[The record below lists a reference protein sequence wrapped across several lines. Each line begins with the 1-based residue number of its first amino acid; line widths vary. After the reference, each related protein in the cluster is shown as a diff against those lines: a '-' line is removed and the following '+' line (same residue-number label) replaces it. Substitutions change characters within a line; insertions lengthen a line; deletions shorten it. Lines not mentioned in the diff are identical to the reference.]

1 MGTKNAL
8 TEKVYSGKDIM
19 RIAYPILISLLME
32 QMIGMTDTAFLGRV
46 GEVELGAA
54 AIAGIYYLA
63 VFMMGFGFGVGAQ
76 ILIARRNG
84 EKHYDEIGEIFYQ
97 GIYFMLGLAL
107 FAFLLTKIISPFL
120 LPVIVSSPH
129 ICEAALSYIDW
140 RIFGFFFSFIA
151 VMFRAFFV
159 GTTQTKTLTLNSV
172 IMVLS
177 NVVFNYILV
186 FGKFGFP
193 ALGIAGAAIGSSL
206 AELVSVVFFILYTY
220 RRVDLVK
227 YGLVHPVRYSW
238 CKLRRMLDVSFWTMI
253 QNFISLSTWFL
264 FFLFVEH
271 LGERALAVINV
282 VRNIS
287 GIPFMVVAAFASTCS
302 ALVSNLIGSGRED
315 MVMSTIRQHV
325 RLTFMIVLPM
335 VGCFALFPK
344 VILGVYTNIPDL
356 IAAAIPSLWVY
367 CTTPLLIAPGN
378 IYFQA
383 VSGTGNTRKAFILE
397 MVTLSFYTLYI
408 YVTIQHLRFDVA
420 WCWTSEHVYG
430 FCILLLCYAYLRG
443 GRWKLKKI

>member
-1 MGTKNAL
+1 MEQ
-8 TEKVYSGKDIM
+8 EKMSGAKGYSSRDIL
-19 RIAYPILISLLME
+19 RISYPILVSLLME

-54 AIAGIYYLA
+54 AIAGVYYM
-63 VFMMGFGFGVGAQ
+63 VIFMMGFGFGIGAQ
-76 ILIARRNG
+76 ILMARRNG
-84 EKHYDEIGEIFYQ
+84 EGHYEEIGGIFYQ
-97 GIYFMLGLAL
+97 GLYFVLGLAL
-107 FAFLLTKIISPFL
+107 FAFVLSKAVSPVL
-120 LPVIVSSPH
+120 LPAIVTSPH
-129 ICEAALSYIDW
+129 IVEAALSYLDW
-140 RIFGFFFSFIA
+140 RIFGFFFSFVA

-172 IMVLS
+172 VMVLS
-177 NVVFNYILV
+177 NVVFNYILIY
-186 FGKFGFP
+186 GKFGFP

-206 AELVSVVFFILYTY
+206 AELVSVIFFVVYTF

-227 YGLVHPVRYSW
+227 YGLNRPVRYSW
-238 CKLRRMLDVSFWTMI
+238 QKLRRILNVSFWTMV

-271 LGERALAVINV
+271 LGERALAITNV

-287 GIPFMVVAAFASTCS
+287 GISFMVVSAFASTCS
-302 ALVSNLIGSGRED
+302 ALVSNLIGAGHEEAVLPTVRK
-315 MVMSTIRQHV
+315 HV
-325 RLTFMIVLPM
+325 LLTYSIVLPM
-335 VGCFALFPK
+335 VLLFALFPR

-356 IAAAIPSLWVY
+356 ITAAIPSLWVY

-383 VSGTGNTRKAFILE
+383 VSGTGNTRMAFALE
-397 MVTLSFYTLYI
+397 LLTLCFYTLYI
-408 YVTIQHLRFDVA
+408 YVIIQHLRFDVA

-430 FCILLLCYAYLRG
+430 LCILLLCYGYMRR
-443 GRWKLKKI
+443 GRWRLGKI

>member
-63 VFMMGFGFGVGAQ
+63 VFMMGFGFGIGAQ

-84 EKHYDEIGEIFYQ
+84 EKHYGEIGEIFYQ

-107 FAFLLTKIISPFL
+107 FAFVLTKIISPLL

-238 CKLRRMLDVSFWTMI
+238 RKLRRMLDVSFWTMI

-271 LGERALAVINV
+271 LGERALAVTNV

-302 ALVSNLIGSGRED
+302 ALVSNLIGAGRED

-335 VGCFALFPK
+335 VGCFALFPR

-397 MVTLSFYTLYI
+397 LVTLSFYTLYI
-408 YVTIQHLRFDVA
+408 PQIRNL
-420 WCWTSEHVYG
+420 
-430 FCILLLCYAYLRG
+430 
-443 GRWKLKKI
+443 

>member
-1 MGTKNAL
+1 M
-8 TEKVYSGKDIM
+8 
-19 RIAYPILISLLME
+19 
-32 QMIGMTDTAFLGRV
+32 
-46 GEVELGAA
+46 
-54 AIAGIYYLA
+54 
-63 VFMMGFGFGVGAQ
+63 
-76 ILIARRNG
+76 
-84 EKHYDEIGEIFYQ
+84 
-97 GIYFMLGLAL
+97 
-107 FAFLLTKIISPFL
+107 
-120 LPVIVSSPH
+120 SSPH

-238 CKLRRMLDVSFWTMI
+238 RKLRRMLDVSFWTMI

-271 LGERALAVINV
+271 LGERALAVTNV

-302 ALVSNLIGSGRED
+302 ALVSNLIGAGRED

-335 VGCFALFPK
+335 VGCFALFPR

-356 IAAAIPSLWVY
+356 TAAAIPSL
-367 CTTPLLIAPGN
+367 
-378 IYFQA
+378 
-383 VSGTGNTRKAFILE
+383 
-397 MVTLSFYTLYI
+397 
-408 YVTIQHLRFDVA
+408 
-420 WCWTSEHVYG
+420 
-430 FCILLLCYAYLRG
+430 
-443 GRWKLKKI
+443 

>member
-63 VFMMGFGFGVGAQ
+63 VFMMGFGFGIGAQ

-84 EKHYDEIGEIFYQ
+84 EKHYGEIGEIFYQ

-107 FAFLLTKIISPFL
+107 FAFVLTKIISPLL

-227 YGLVHPVRYSW
+227 
-238 CKLRRMLDVSFWTMI
+238 
-253 QNFISLSTWFL
+253 L

-271 LGERALAVINV
+271 LGERALAVTNV

-302 ALVSNLIGSGRED
+302 ALVSNLIGAGRED

-335 VGCFALFPK
+335 VGCFALFPR
-344 VILGVYTNIPDL
+344 VILGVYTNMG
-356 IAAAIPSLWVY
+356 
-367 CTTPLLIAPGN
+367 LLYDSFVDCSGEYLFPG
-378 IYFQA
+378 
-383 VSGTGNTRKAFILE
+383 
-397 MVTLSFYTLYI
+397 
-408 YVTIQHLRFDVA
+408 RFR
-420 WCWTSEHVYG
+420 YG
-430 FCILLLCYAYLRG
+430 
-443 GRWKLKKI
+443 